1 MSTQPKKKSRPS
13 RRKEERWKKREWKEK
28 QEVETKQNYQLT
40 IKPYNNIILD
50 TKHCCIREYDFA
62 SDLHKPLW
70 ESIPSTLKTLPT
82 NLFLQTP
89 ISLQCHNLCEKET
102 PPPGYNQLLCL
113 GLNYCDE
120 TLHSNPNLKQMIDKL
135 KKSIH
140 LKHWVDKYGANNNNK
155 GCIPSVFIPTTWRPP
170 EASTETE
177 EAIKNFTSNI
187 KYSGRKQNLPKVQ
200 PHQASI

>member
-1 MSTQPKKKSRPS
+1 MGKYPVHTKNSPNQLIPPNSYKPSMPQPL
-13 RRKEERWKKREWKEK
+13 RKR
-28 QEVETKQNYQLT
+28 N
-40 IKPYNNIILD
+40 
-50 TKHCCIREYDFA
+50 
-62 SDLHKPLW
+62 
-70 ESIPSTLKTLPT
+70 
-82 NLFLQTP
+82 
-89 ISLQCHNLCEKET
+89 

-155 GCIPSVFIPTTWRPP
+155 GCIPSVFIPTTWKPP